1 MKRLLICLL
10 CCLLLCT
17 AALAAEP
24 AITSLKTDCVVTGS
38 GDAEFTQT
46 VSIQLDTPVNEL
58 QFPLGARTACENT
71 LWRLIQNLTHL
82 RCYKKLFKLFNRF

>member
-17 AALAAEP
+17 AAFASEP

-58 QFPLGARTACENT
+58 HFPLGADAHAAAAVRQVG
-71 LWRLIQNLTHL
+71 LPDR
-82 RCYKKLFKLFNRF
+82 KLCLYRHPA